1 MPGYFLNKLASAS
14 NSALLYTAPDGLQ
27 GDENMNTF
35 VLEVMAASTCAG
47 LTLKP
52 SSTVLLISTTLPLA
66 IFTNSE

>member
-1 MPGYFLNKLASAS
+1 MPGYFLNKFAKAS

-27 GDENMNTF
+27 GEENINTF

-52 SSTVLLISTTLPLA
+52 SSTVLLISTTFPLA
-66 IFTNSE
+66 IFTSSE